1 MALGTF
7 PTKVQ
12 VMYLRHSRDL
22 CQHSWVNNET
32 QTVLLQTY
40 RLKVLLM
47 EVFGEAI
54 FTVQGRSRLGF
65 KRLKWLDF
73 RQYATVFPRDKF
85 EVPRSLL
92 LSSVLLAWKGVNMA
106 LWKSKKHFFLHH
118 GKRAVNCKYWVII
131 TTSTRATVL
140 CPAF

>member
-12 VMYLRHSRDL
+12 VMYLRHRRDL
-22 CQHSWVNNET
+22 CQHSRENNET

-73 RQYATVFPRDKF
+73 RQYATVFPLDKF

-92 LSSVLLAWKGVNMA
+92 LSNVLLA
-106 LWKSKKHFFLHH
+106 
-118 GKRAVNCKYWVII
+118 
-131 TTSTRATVL
+131 
-140 CPAF
+140 